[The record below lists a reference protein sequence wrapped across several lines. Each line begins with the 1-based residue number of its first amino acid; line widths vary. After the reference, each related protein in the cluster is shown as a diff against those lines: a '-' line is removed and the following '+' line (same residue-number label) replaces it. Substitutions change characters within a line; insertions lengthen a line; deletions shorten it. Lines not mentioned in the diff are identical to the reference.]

1 MRRLT
6 RRTSLIA
13 ALAAAGIAVATAAA
27 AQGPFGI
34 TTPEAGA
41 SPAAGGPFGP
51 IFAAIGAW
59 QTQFYNALTDAL
71 GALKEDGSALFV
83 LAGVSFLYGIF
94 HAAGPGHG
102 KAVISAY
109 LLASGETL
117 RRGILIA
124 FASAFVQALV
134 AIALVSVAAGILR
147 VTAVTMNEATRIL
160 EIGSYALIM
169 VVGAWLLFTRIR
181 GARHVHHHDV
191 TALLPAGGAGGR
203 QLATP
208 VQPTGPLRA
217 ERVTVRSDGSGAGH
231 DHGGTAHLHAPNPAL
246 LRRPL
251 SLRGAWTAV
260 LAVGIRP
267 CSGALIVLVFAMAQ
281 GIYAAGIASTLVM
294 AAGTAVTVAL
304 LASLAVFARDTAIRL
319 TRGGSPRVAVVFR
332 GVEIAAALAVL
343 LFGVLL
349 LGGALAA
356 QVPRG

>member
-6 RRTSLIA
+6 RRGAVLVV
-13 ALAAAGIAVATAAA
+13 LGIAGVVVAGAAA

-41 SPAAGGPFGP
+41 SPVAGGLFGP
-51 IFAAIGAW
+51 IFAQIGAW
-59 QTQFYNALTDAL
+59 QTQFYSALTDAL
-71 GALKEDGSALFV
+71 GALKENGGAFFV

-134 AIALVSVAAGILR
+134 AIALVTIASGILR
-147 VTAVTMNEATRIL
+147 VTAVTMNDATRIL
-160 EIGSYALIM
+160 EIGSYALIV
-169 VVGAWLLFTRIR
+169 VVGLWLLVTRLR
-181 GARHVHHHDV
+181 GPRHAHDHDV
-191 TALLPAGGAGGR
+191 AALLPAGGAGGR
-203 QLATP
+203 RLATP
-208 VQPTGPLRA
+208 VQPAGALRA
-217 ERVTVRSDGSGAGH
+217 ERVVLGRNGSGKMH
-231 DHGGTAHLHAPNPAL
+231 DHGAATHLHAPNPAL

-251 SLRGAWTAV
+251 TLRGAWTAV

-281 GIYAAGIASTLVM
+281 GVYAAGIASTLVM
-294 AAGTAVTVAL
+294 AVGTAVTVAL
-304 LASLAVFARDTAIRL
+304 LASLAVLARDTAIRL
-319 TRGGSPRVAVVFR
+319 TRGGSRRVAIVLR

-343 LFGVLL
+343 VFGVLL

-356 QVPRG
+356 